1 MREKTGKQINV
12 PLDKIII
19 ITTSKPKKRIEDRE
33 RERELRS
40 DKKRAKKREISTT
53 NFLYLKRGG
62 TVEYAVESAREI
74 IRRRSRSN
82 R

>member
-1 MREKTGKQINV
+1 MREETGKQIDV

-19 ITTSKPKKRIEDRE
+19 RIEE
-33 RERELRS
+33 RE
-40 DKKRAKKREISTT
+40 KREISTT
-53 NFLYLKRGG
+53 NFLHLKRGG

>member
-1 MREKTGKQINV
+1 MREETGKQINV

-19 ITTSKPKKRIEDRE
+19 ITTSKPKRRSE
-33 RERELRS
+33 R
-40 DKKRAKKREISTT
+40 KKKEISTT

>member
-1 MREKTGKQINV
+1 MREETGKQIDV

-19 ITTSKPKKRIEDRE
+19 RIEE
-33 RERELRS
+33 
-40 DKKRAKKREISTT
+40 DKKISTT
-53 NFLYLKRGG
+53 NFLHLKRGG

>member
-1 MREKTGKQINV
+1 MREETGKQIDV

-19 ITTSKPKKRIEDRE
+19 RIEEEE
-33 RERELRS
+33 RI
-40 DKKRAKKREISTT
+40 KKKEISTT
-53 NFLYLKRGG
+53 NFLHLKRGG

>member
-1 MREKTGKQINV
+1 MREETGKQIDV

-19 ITTSKPKKRIEDRE
+19 RIEKE
-33 RERELRS
+33 R
-40 DKKRAKKREISTT
+40 KREISTT

>member
-1 MREKTGKQINV
+1 MRNNNNSKESKT
-12 PLDKIII
+12 
-19 ITTSKPKKRIEDRE
+19 E
-33 RERELRS
+33 RESFVQTRS
-40 DKKRAKKREISTT
+40 EKKKREISTT